1 MMNARKKKALT
12 AALQERRQEIQEQ
25 IDQMGD
31 EQRQM
36 GIDQGIEQGTL
47 SNHMADDG
55 SMVFEAERLATVSDD
70 MREMLANI
78 DAALERIE
86 DGTYGL
92 CLACGKPIAEERL
105 DAFPYVAY
113 CIEDQARLERDN
125 QLRAGR

>member
-1 MMNARKKKALT
+1 MNARKKKTLT

-86 DGTYGL
+86 DGTYGV